1 MKILKQTRRSKRGAA
16 LVEYGLIVAGVALVT
31 VAAVS
36 IFGTKIGGMFGT
48 AAAVLPGAHAA
59 DNGPIGVGKLAPTVG
74 GNGET
79 ISLDGNAIADGQNGL
94 GSSLGVDTDALIQPP
109 EQQ

>member
-59 DNGPIGVGKLAPTVG
+59 DNGPIAVGKLAPTTDG
-74 GNGET
+74 TQGPIG
-79 ISLDGNAIADGQNGL
+79 LDGTVIQDGENSL
-94 GSSLGVDTDALIQPP
+94 GSSIGVSTEDLITQPT
-109 EQQ
+109 QQ

>member
-59 DNGPIGVGKLAPTVG
+59 DNGPIAVGRLTPTTVV
-74 GNGET
+74 NGSQT
-79 ISLDGNAIADGQNGL
+79 LDGTAIQNGDNNL
-94 GSSLGVDTDALIQPP
+94 GTSVGVNTEILITQPTDQ
-109 EQQ
+109 

>member
-1 MKILKQTRRSKRGAA
+1 MKILKQSRRSKRGAA

-31 VAAVS
+31 VAAVA

-59 DNGPIGVGKLAPTVG
+59 DNGPIAVGRLTPTTVDAN
-74 GNGET
+74 GNQT
-79 ISLDGNAIADGQNGL
+79 IDGTAIQNGDNNL
-94 GSSLGVDTDALIQPP
+94 GSSVGVDTEILIQQP

>member
-48 AAAVLPGAHAA
+48 AAAILPGAHAA
-59 DNGPIGVGKLAPTVG
+59 DNGPIAVGKMAPTTVD
-74 GNGET
+74 GNGNQA
-79 ISLDGNAIADGQNGL
+79 LDGDAIANGTNNL
-94 GSSLGVDTDALIQPP
+94 GSSIGVSTDDLIQPP